1 MGKGKTF
8 SLSFFCF
15 DKENEGKLALC
26 IYEDCQGMQL
36 EVAFPQVTQ
45 ALKDGRRSHKA
56 ESTEHLGYKDF
67 TKLSKGWT

>member
-8 SLSFFCF
+8 SLSFSCF
-15 DKENEGKLALC
+15 DMENGGELVLC
-26 IYEDCQGMQL
+26 IYEDSQCMQL

-56 ESTEHLGYKDF
+56 KSTEHLEYKEF
-67 TKLSKGWT
+67 TKISKGGT